1 MKVLIIGGGVGGLC
15 LAHGLLKTG
24 IEVQV
29 FEQQVNNTENLAGY
43 GIHINQDGR
52 RALRTCLPLSNWTRL
67 QTIFTPAGA
76 QLYFRDTQLQLLAE
90 RDDAELSG
98 KSIKETERCG
108 IGRLELRDILLEG
121 LIDKRPPVIEWNKV
135 FIRYDRL
142 PDGDVRAHF
151 SDGTF
156 ADGDLLV
163 GADGPNSTVRHQY
176 LPDLKRL
183 DLGVCAIAGRYLL
196 DENRIENLPAEITDG
211 SLNNIVPYGKGWM
224 FSSAWKS
231 RPADGNHYS
240 DAEHYVVWAYVLP
253 TEDIPQNAP
262 GLDGSKL
269 RDHVLEVTKGWSPQL
284 RNMLSDSDTSSIKFL
299 SLRSMPTLSKWDP
312 SNVTLLGDAIHNM
325 TPMGGI
331 GANTALQDAEVLSR
345 HITDVAAGRLTV
357 VEAVGNYQ
365 DEMLIYANEAL
376 KLSRRNAENAC
387 NGGGI
392 RRFIFRGLLRA
403 ARASPAIMRATIGRT
418 AVKE

>member
-1 MKVLIIGGGVGGLC
+1 MATYIHPFDPLRPEEI
-15 LAHGLLKTG
+15 
-24 IEVQV
+24 
-29 FEQQVNNTENLAGY
+29 TEY

-52 RALRTCLPLSNWTRL
+52 HALRTCLPLTNWTRL

-90 RDDAELSG
+90 RDDAEL
-98 KSIKETERCG
+98 K
-108 IGRLELRDILLEG
+108 LRDILLEG
-121 LIDKRPPVIEWNKV
+121 LVNKSLPVAQWNKV
-135 FIRYDRL
+135 FIRYDQL
-142 PDGDVRAHF
+142 PDGHVRAHF

-163 GADGPNSTVRHQY
+163 GADGPNSTVRHQH
-176 LPDLKRL
+176 LQDLKRL
-183 DLGVCAIAGRYLL
+183 YLGVSAIAGPYLL
-196 DENRIENLPAEITDG
+196 DEKRIENLPAEITDG

-231 RPADGNHYS
+231 RPADGNHS
-240 DAEHYVVWAYVLP
+240 SEAEHYVVWADYVL
-253 TEDIPQNAP
+253 EI
-262 GLDGSKL
+262 
-269 RDHVLEVTKGWSPQL
+269 TKGWSPQL
-284 RNMLSDSDTSSIKFL
+284 RNMLSESDTSSIKFL

-325 TPMGGI
+325 TPMGGT

-357 VEAVGNYQ
+357 IEAVGNYE
-365 DEMLIYANEAL
+365 DEMLVYANEAL
-376 KLSRRNAENAC
+376 QLSRRNAENAC

-403 ARASPAIMRATIGRT
+403 AQASPAIMRATIGRT
-418 AVKE
+418 VAKEQ